1 MIAKLT
7 QVACLLVLLV
17 ACFGKGAGQTPSSK
31 IDIPKLIRAAQ
42 LNGEANSKKVFDY
55 SWKSK
60 TLIEEFKRSR
70 LLKKVEQEHEV
81 YPSRGITFV
90 VQKLV
95 AENGAA
101 LPPKR
106 AAKEQKRVDAELIH
120 AELAANLRAEGETT
134 AAKRTGC
141 PTFGIWTVLDG
152 VSGKPASLGVS
163 DFLCFG
169 KFSSPRVERKDGRD
183 TVVLLFRPRDN
194 LNSLAKDKTPF
205 SKLVG
210 VMWIDLKDKI
220 VSRIEAWTVEKPGP
234 LTERE
239 LQANP
244 PTLVFDDMR
253 LADGTWVRRSLAIN
267 TRTDP
272 KAFNNLNLECKQEFS
287 SYVRYYTEFKD
298 IKIQESTNESPSSAP
313 PP

>member
-1 MIAKLT
+1 MLVKSK

-17 ACFGKGAGQTPSSK
+17 AGCGESAAQTSSSK
-31 IDIPKLIRAAQ
+31 IDIAKLIRAAQ

-95 AENGAA
+95 AENGAP
-101 LPPKR
+101 LPSKR

-120 AELAANLRAEGETT
+120 AELAASLRAEGETV

-152 VSGKPASLGVS
+152 AGGKPASLGVS

-169 KFSSPRVERKDGRD
+169 KFSSPRIERKEGRE
-183 TVVLLFRPRDN
+183 TVVLLFRPREN
-194 LNSLAKDKTPF
+194 LSSLAKDKTPF

-210 VMWIDLKDKI
+210 VIWIDLNDKI
-220 VSRIEAWTVEKPGP
+220 VSRIEAWTMDKPGP
-234 LTERE
+234 FTERE
-239 LQANP
+239 LHATP
-244 PTLVFDDMR
+244 PALVFDDMR
-253 LADGTWVRRSLAIN
+253 LPDGTWVRRSLAIN
-267 TRTDP
+267 TRSDP
-272 KAFNNLNLECKQEFS
+272 RAFNNLNLECKQEFS
-287 SYVRYYTEFKD
+287 GYVRYYTEFKD